1 MKIFLAGLLLLSSVG
16 CGLLSS
22 DITTTSYKLPAQT
35 YSFDTSMFSG
45 LPSGSTPAVPCGDG
59 QAVTDC
65 CNPPA
70 PAPTPDCATT
80 PLVCA
85 ADSSGTYANVCTA
98 QLPESISTLIDLG
111 TSVPALS
118 SFPTGNI
125 SIASV
130 EYTVT
135 DNTLNVD
142 LPSVT
147 IYLAP
152 QGMTKPTD
160 PGAMV
165 FGTIPTIPAGSDPS
179 GAVQKSPSAD
189 QTFSM
194 YAGNLSTP
202 FEFIAGTTVVIPS
215 GTPVPSGHVTITVTV
230 TLSAHL

>member
-1 MKIFLAGLLLLSSVG
+1 MLACVLLMGSTG

-22 DITTTSYKLPAQT
+22 DITTTSYRLPAQT
-35 YSFDTSMFSG
+35 YSFDTTMFSG
-45 LPSGSTPAVPCGDG
+45 LPTGSTPAVPCGDG
-59 QAVTDC
+59 QLVTDC

-70 PAPTPDCATT
+70 PAPTPDCTTT

-85 ADSSGTYANVCTA
+85 ANSGGANVCTA
-98 QLPESISTLIDLG
+98 ELPESISTLIDLS
-111 TSVPALS
+111 TSVPALG

-130 EYTVT
+130 DYMVMN
-135 DNTLNVD
+135 NTLNVD
-142 LPSVT
+142 LPPVT

-152 QGMTKPTD
+152 NGMTKPTD

-165 FGTIPTIPAGSDPS
+165 FGTIPAIPAGSDPS
-179 GAVQKSPSAD
+179 GTVQKAPSAD

-194 YAGNLSTP
+194 YAANLSTP

-215 GTPVPSGHVTITVTV
+215 GSPIPSGQLTISVTV